1 MTRKIDTFLATRRP
15 ATPCLV
21 VDLDVVA
28 RNYRR
33 LTALFPGAHIFYAV
47 KANPAPEILV
57 TLARLECSFDAAS
70 LAEIKYCL
78 AAGAPAGSIAYTN
91 TVKKEADIAGAFER
105 GVALFAFDSEAELQK
120 LARRAPGAR
129 VFCRIQINN
138 PGAAWPLG
146 DKFGCSVE
154 MAKDLLTQAREL
166 GLEPYGIAFHVGS
179 QQRDSAQWDLAIA
192 KTALMFTDLRE
203 RGIELK
209 MVNLGGGLPAA
220 YRDPVPPLDDFAEL
234 IDRSLRTH
242 FGNHLPE
249 VVLEPGRAL
258 VADAGILEAEVVL
271 VSRKDYASDVRW
283 IYLDVGKYGGLAETE
298 GEAIRSAIR
307 TPYDDT
313 PEADDTGP
321 VVIAGPTCDG
331 ADVLY
336 REAGYRLPRAL
347 KTGDRVR
354 LPGTGAYTT
363 TYASVGFN
371 GFEPLKSYYI

>member
-166 GLEPYGIAFHVGS
+166 GLEPYGVAFHVGS

-298 GEAIRSAIR
+298 GEAIRYAIR

-321 VVIAGPTCDG
+321 VVLAGPTCDG

-347 KTGDRVR
+347 MTGDRVR

>member
-166 GLEPYGIAFHVGS
+166 GLEPYGVAFHVGS

-298 GEAIRSAIR
+298 GEAIRYAIR

-321 VVIAGPTCDG
+321 VVLAGPTCDG

>member
-166 GLEPYGIAFHVGS
+166 GLEPYGVAFHVGS

-271 VSRKDYASDVRW
+271 VS
-283 IYLDVGKYGGLAETE
+283 
-298 GEAIRSAIR
+298 
-307 TPYDDT
+307 
-313 PEADDTGP
+313 
-321 VVIAGPTCDG
+321 
-331 ADVLY
+331 
-336 REAGYRLPRAL
+336 
-347 KTGDRVR
+347 
-354 LPGTGAYTT
+354 
-363 TYASVGFN
+363 
-371 GFEPLKSYYI
+371 

>member
-298 GEAIRSAIR
+298 GEAIRYAIR

>member
-1 MTRKIDTFLATRRP
+1 
-15 ATPCLV
+15 
-21 VDLDVVA
+21 
-28 RNYRR
+28 
-33 LTALFPGAHIFYAV
+33 
-47 KANPAPEILV
+47 
-57 TLARLECSFDAAS
+57 
-70 LAEIKYCL
+70 
-78 AAGAPAGSIAYTN
+78 
-91 TVKKEADIAGAFER
+91 
-105 GVALFAFDSEAELQK
+105 
-120 LARRAPGAR
+120 
-129 VFCRIQINN
+129 
-138 PGAAWPLG
+138 
-146 DKFGCSVE
+146 

-209 MVNLGGGLPAA
+209 MVNLGGGLPVA

-298 GEAIRSAIR
+298 GEAIRYAIR

>member
-1 MTRKIDTFLATRRP
+1 MTRKIDTFLAMRRP

-166 GLEPYGIAFHVGS
+166 GLEPYGVAFHVGS

-298 GEAIRSAIR
+298 GEAIRYAIR
-307 TPYDDT
+307 TPYGDT

-321 VVIAGPTCDG
+321 VVLAGPTCDG